1 MSIRFHRTSDTNAV
15 KEEGNWTN
23 HYRFVNFESI
33 YYGLLVNVNFKVVH
47 YEKEDGTKIL
57 SVEITVKVTE
67 KITGEDGPIERYLPT
82 IYDVYKETSGLGYET
97 IRKPKNLQIQT
108 TSFGALPLSE
118 YKKFFEAQQVV
129 FEIAQGIKEAF
140 LSNFE
145 GEKCDLDFLEKEF
158 VSIG

>member
-23 HYRFVNFESI
+23 HYRFVNFKSI

-67 KITGEDGPIERYLPT
+67 KITGEDGPIERYLPA
-82 IYDVYKETSGLGYET
+82 IYDTYTEISGLDYET
-97 IRKPKNLQIQT
+97 LRKPKDLQIQT
-108 TSFGALPLSE
+108 TSFGALPMAE
-118 YKKFFEAQQVV
+118 YKKFLEAQRLS
-129 FEIAQGIKEAF
+129 FDIAQGITEAF
-140 LSNFE
+140 LLNFE
-145 GEKCDLDFLEKEF
+145 EEKCNLDFLEKE
-158 VSIG
+158 VIWT

>member
-1 MSIRFHRTSDTNAV
+1 MRMQFRRVSDTNTV
-15 KEEGNWTN
+15 KKEGNWTN
-23 HYRFVNFESI
+23 HYRFVNFESL
-33 YYGLLVNVNFKVVH
+33 YYGIFVNADFEVFR
-47 YEKEDGTKIL
+47 YEKDDGNKIL
-57 SVEITVKVTE
+57 TVGITVKVTE
-67 KITGEDGPIERYLPT
+67 QIAGKDGTIKQYLPT
-82 IYDVYKETSGLGYET
+82 IYDVYTETSGLGYET
-97 IRKPKNLQIQT
+97 IRKPKDLQIQT